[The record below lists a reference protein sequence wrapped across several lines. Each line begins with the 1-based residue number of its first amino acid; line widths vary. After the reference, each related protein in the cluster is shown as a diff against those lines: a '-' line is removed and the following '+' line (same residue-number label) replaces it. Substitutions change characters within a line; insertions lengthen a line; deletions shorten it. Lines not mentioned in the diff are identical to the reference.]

1 MEKTPSYFI
10 TKEAP
15 QRVHHMNPGT
25 KYDTGAFF
33 GNYVFN
39 NFSIILFEPFSIITF
54 DYVTFRL
61 LVVVRDPVTRAISD
75 YTQAASKRKEMKA
88 FEELAFLNRTTGW

>member
-1 MEKTPSYFI
+1 
-10 TKEAP
+10 
-15 QRVHHMNPGT
+15 MNPGT
-25 KYDTGAFF
+25 KYDTVPFF